1 MSRPLSRKHF
11 YLILIILFPTTILA
25 GLIFWRDN
33 PNENK
38 NQNLKIIFLDV
49 GQGDAA
55 LIDIGNDT
63 QILIDGGNGKDILNK
78 LGEHLPFYD
87 RKIELVVLTHPDK
100 DHIGGLVE
108 VLKYYEVEQVLET
121 GIKCDKAICE
131 EWDRLIKEK
140 NIPVKYAE
148 FGQRIKAGKIEMI
161 VLYPF
166 ENLKDKEV
174 KDSNDASIVLKVI
187 VDDDFFETGEDNSKN
202 QKILKQVQDNSISL
216 GQEFQFEGVEILLT
230 GDAGF
235 PVEKKLLDKNINVK
249 SRMLK
254 VSHHGSKNATSNEF
268 LKSVKP
274 EKAIVSVGK
283 NSYGH
288 PTEELLNRLKNI
300 NAQIF
305 RTDQAGDV
313 ILLENR

>member
-1 MSRPLSRKHF
+1 MKKYS
-11 YLILIILFPTTILA
+11 YLILIILFLTIIFA
-25 GLIFWRDN
+25 GLVFGQN
-33 PNENK
+33 SFGENK
-38 NQNLKIIFLDV
+38 NEKTKIIFLDV

-55 LIDIGNDT
+55 MIDAGNNI
-63 QILIDGGNGKDILNK
+63 QILIDGGDGKDILNR

-87 RKIELVVLTHPDK
+87 RKIELVIMTHPDK

-108 VLKYYEVEQVLET
+108 VLKYYEVEQILET
-121 GIKCDKAICE
+121 GIKCEKVICE
-131 EWDRLIKEK
+131 EWDKLIEEK

-148 FGQRIKAGKIEMI
+148 FGQRIKAGNIEMA

-174 KDSNDASIVLKVI
+174 KDSNDASIVLRL
-187 VDDDFFETGEDNSKN
+187 
-202 QKILKQVQDNSISL
+202 ILEQGLQSESTT
-216 GQEFQFEGVEILLT
+216 ILLT

-235 PVEKKLLDKNINVK
+235 PVENDLISQNINLE
-249 SRMLK
+249 SQILK
-254 VSHHGSKNATSNEF
+254 VSHHGSKYGTSNEF

-274 EKAIVSVGK
+274 EEAIISVGR

-300 NAQIF
+300 NVEIF
-305 RTDQAGDV
+305 RTDEIGDV
-313 ILLENR
+313 VFE